1 MFSRGDFYAKTELP
15 YRRSVKKTKKFPH
28 IIFLHL
34 LIIIHTFQNKI
45 FNTSSKIL
53 MQISCFLFI

>member
-28 IIFLHL
+28 II
-34 LIIIHTFQNKI
+34 IHTFQNKI
-45 FNTSSKIL
+45 FNTSAKIL
-53 MQISCFLFI
+53 FQISCFLFI